1 MNKTLVLA
9 FAAGSAMLA
18 IGTTAL
24 AATPALPPPLQP
36 EVSDV
41 ATLPPATPHRLWIAD
56 RFGGGAMIVNG
67 DTGDLLGTLWGASLS
82 TFGASPGQKTIYVA
96 DSIWSKGNR
105 GVRQDL
111 IEVYD
116 GASLKLTSEIA
127 LPGRAYMNPSPQTF
141 AVSADGGRGYVYNM
155 QPSSSVVVVDL
166 AKSHVVG
173 TVETPGC
180 ALAFAWGASGFSSL
194 CGDGSLATVSMTGPK
209 PALERSKPFFDA
221 EHDPVF
227 EESPTDP
234 KSGQT
239 LFVTFSGVVHPV
251 MLGAK
256 PAFGQAWTLQEA
268 AGLAPAS
275 IDEGALAWRPGGR
288 GPMAL
293 HVASGKL
300 YVLMHAGE
308 HWTQKQS
315 GTELWI
321 VDVATHKV
329 IRRAQLKDPVV
340 SVAVSQ
346 DDHPVVYLV
355 TEKGLSVRDAATLDE
370 QRFVDDM
377 VGHPIVPPL

>member
-1 MNKTLVLA
+1 MIRRL
-9 FAAGSAMLA
+9 
-18 IGTTAL
+18 AL
-24 AATPALPPPLQP
+24 AVATMTLSAATAALAQTPAPPPPLQP

-41 ATLPPATPHRLWIAD
+41 ASLPPATPHRVWIAD
-56 RFGGGAMIVNG
+56 RFGGGALILNG
-67 DTGDLLGTLWGASLS
+67 DTGDLMATLWGASLS
-82 TFGASPGQKTIYVA
+82 TFGAGPGQKTVYVA

-105 GVRQDL
+105 GTRQDL

-116 GASLKLTSEIA
+116 GASLKLTNEIP

-166 AKSHVVG
+166 ARGRVLS

-180 ALAFAWGASGFSSL
+180 ALAFAWGATGFSSL
-194 CGDGSLATVSMTGPK
+194 CGDGSLATVTMTGAK
-209 PALERSKPFFDA
+209 PALERSASFFDA

-251 MLGAK
+251 ALGPK
-256 PAFGQAWTLQEA
+256 PAFAQPWTLQEA

-275 IDEGALAWRPGGR
+275 TDEGALAWRPGGR
-288 GPMAL
+288 APMAF

-308 HWTQKQS
+308 HWTQKKP

-321 VDVATHKV
+321 IDLATHKV
-329 IRRAQLKDPVV
+329 IRRAELKDPV
-340 SVAVSQ
+340 SAVAVSQ
-346 DDHPVVYLV
+346 DDHPVLYLS
-355 TEKGLSVRDAATLDE
+355 TEKGLSVRDAGTLDE
-370 QRFVDDM
+370 LRFVDDM
-377 VGHPIVPPL
+377 TGHPIVPPL